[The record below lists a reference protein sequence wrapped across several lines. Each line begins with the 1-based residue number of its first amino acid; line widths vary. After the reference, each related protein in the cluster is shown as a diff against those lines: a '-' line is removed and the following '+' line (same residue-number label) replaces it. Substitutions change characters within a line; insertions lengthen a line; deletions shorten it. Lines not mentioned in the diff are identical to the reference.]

1 MVEKHD
7 HLVVELLKEF
17 GSFIE
22 AFAQKRIAR
31 LQALVF
37 VSHSIDL
44 FAEAIDGLDS
54 GQELTA
60 QVIALRLCLLKFVG
74 HRLHGDLQLLVVAY
88 GMSQTIHEFFVTT

>member
-44 FAEAIDGLDS
+44 FAEAIDGLDG
-54 GQELTA
+54 GQEFAA
-60 QVIALRLCLLKFVG
+60 QMVALGFGLLKLVG

-88 GMSQTIHEFFVTT
+88 GMSQTIHKFFITA